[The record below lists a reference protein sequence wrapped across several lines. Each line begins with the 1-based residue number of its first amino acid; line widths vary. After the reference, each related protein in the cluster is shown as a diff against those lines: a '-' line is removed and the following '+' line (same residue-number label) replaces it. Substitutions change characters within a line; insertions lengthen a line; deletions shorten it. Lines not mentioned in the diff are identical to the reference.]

1 MKKIYLVASLLAALI
16 VSIDVS
22 AHVPYLKPNQFNV
35 THHRLQVESAFTE
48 FPFQPDFAMDSPHF
62 SMLTPSGV
70 ETPIVAQAKTKAAV
84 YLEPQLKEEGTYRIS
99 TGIKVGPKYKATE
112 VNSKLY
118 FADDMLRFPGTPVFM
133 QYYSR
138 ADTYI
143 YKGTDNYTVRP
154 SNKGVELIPL
164 TSPNKLLLG
173 GQLAFR
179 VMENGKP
186 VPYSRIVVVADDE
199 HFIRH
204 RTGDLYDVDNIR
216 ESNIVVDADG
226 EFTFHPKQAGLHFLF
241 VTIHHQIDKT
251 LWESHNA
258 SVTIEVNLP
267 K

>member
-1 MKKIYLVASLLAALI
+1 MKKIYMVASLLAAFI

-62 SMLTPSGV
+62 SMVTPNGV
-70 ETPIVAQAKTKAAV
+70 ETPIVPQAKTKAAV

-118 FADDMLRFPGTPVFM
+118 FADDMLRFPGAPVFM

-143 YKGTDNYTVRP
+143 YKGTPKYEVKAF
-154 SNKGVELIPL
+154 NKGVEIIPL
-164 TSPNKLLLG
+164 TSPNSLMLG
-173 GQLAFR
+173 GQLSFR
-179 VMENGKP
+179 VTENGTP
-186 VPYSRIVVVADDE
+186 VPHARIVVVADDE
-199 HFIRH
+199 HFIKQ

-216 ESNIVVDADG
+216 ESNIVADAHG
-226 EFTFHPKQAGLHFLF
+226 EFTFHPKQTGLHFLF
-241 VTIHHQIDKT
+241 VTIHHKIDKT